1 MNEEKATKKYIPM
14 TETMFFILLSLQ
26 KEQHGYGIMLNV
38 KKITK
43 NRVILGAGTI
53 YNSLSR
59 LEKDELIITLS
70 EYGRKKIYIATDL
83 GKKILKVYGKKGKL
97 CENCKSGIIQSKKIK
112 LSKNTFIKMYY
123 CQICQSEKNNE

>member
-1 MNEEKATKKYIPM
+1 MNEEKAIRKYIPM

-43 NRVILGAGTI
+43 NRITLGAGTI

-59 LEKDELIITLS
+59 LEKDGLIITLS
-70 EYGRKKIYIATDL
+70 EYDRKKTYIATDL
-83 GKKILKVYGKKGKL
+83 GKKILKVETERIVELY
-97 CENCKSGIIQSKKIK
+97 ENVKSLLEESI
-112 LSKNTFIKMYY
+112 
-123 CQICQSEKNNE
+123 

>member
-1 MNEEKATKKYIPM
+1 MNEEKAIKKYIPM

-43 NRVILGAGTI
+43 NRIILGAGTI

-59 LEKDELIITLS
+59 LERDGLIRTLS
-70 EYGRKKIYIATDL
+70 EYDRKKIYIATEL
-83 GKKILKVYGKKGKL
+83 GKKILKVEAERIVEL
-97 CENCKSGIIQSKKIK
+97 CRSARLILEASI
-112 LSKNTFIKMYY
+112 
-123 CQICQSEKNNE
+123 

>member
-1 MNEEKATKKYIPM
+1 MNEEKAIRKYIPM

-43 NRVILGAGTI
+43 NRITLGAGTI

-59 LEKDELIITLS
+59 LEKDGLIRTLS
-70 EYGRKKIYIATDL
+70 EYDRKKTYIATEL
-83 GKKILKVYGKKGKL
+83 GKKILKV
-97 CENCKSGIIQSKKIK
+97 EAERIIE
-112 LSKNTFIKMYY
+112 L
-123 CQICQSEKNNE
+123 NESARLILGESV